1 MTSRR
6 LAKVSLATAILV
18 MVVSVGGFIVALV
31 LNAFFLDKY
40 DAYGEVPVPGS
51 GSLYLPAGEA
61 TISLHTTVIGSPNGG
76 LPVPPL
82 GVTIVPPDGVGQ
94 PVVTESIGSTTTV
107 NNDAHVR
114 VWVAQIPAAGT
125 YNITT
130 DGQVN
135 GYIGPRLAF
144 GHKSSYGFL
153 VWVFV
158 ATFVVG
164 LVGSIASG
172 WWLSRTRRRAVVAAT
187 PYYHAPVVPPAMPAA
202 AAPYEPSDEGVR
214 IERLKT
220 LASLR
225 DSGALTQEEFET
237 EKRRILEGH

>member
-6 LAKVSLATAILV
+6 LAKVSLATAIAV
-18 MVVSVGGFIVALV
+18 MVVSVGGFIAALV

-51 GSLYLPAGEA
+51 GSLYLPAGEI

-82 GVTIVPPDGVGQ
+82 GVTIAPPEGVGQ
-94 PVVTESIGSTTTV
+94 PVVTENIGSTTTV

-158 ATFVVG
+158 AAFVVG
-164 LVGSIASG
+164 LLGSIASG
-172 WWLSRTRRRAVVAAT
+172 LWLSRTRRRAVVAANPYLHHPRVAT
-187 PYYHAPVVPPAMPAA
+187 PYEP
-202 AAPYEPSDEGVR
+202 APYEPSDEGVR
-214 IERLKT
+214 LERLKT

-225 DSGALTQEEFET
+225 DSGALTQEEFEA